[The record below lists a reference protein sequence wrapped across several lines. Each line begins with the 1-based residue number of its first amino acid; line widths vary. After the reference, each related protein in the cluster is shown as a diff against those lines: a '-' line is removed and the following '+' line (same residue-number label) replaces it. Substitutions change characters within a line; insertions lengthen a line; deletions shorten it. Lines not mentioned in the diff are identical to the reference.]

1 MFELA
6 IDSSPQPAVA
16 RSERTVSG
24 RTVVVVD
31 GNEVIRLGLV
41 TMLRSLHPT
50 SSVVAC
56 APDPDLRRQ
65 LDSARPDLVVASSS
79 LDAAEMDVLEDYA
92 ARRHIRI
99 LLILGSER
107 GTKLSLF
114 SSRYM
119 GGVVPL
125 DGITPQRLKDALDR
139 LHRGEETLVP
149 ARLAHRMVQDSRGE
163 QSGQFWRQH
172 VLTQRELQVLALVS
186 KGYSNKQIAP
196 RVGISEHGV
205 KRHVA
210 NILAKLNCANRAQA
224 VAFALKQG
232 ILESSTEQER

>member
-6 IDSSPQPAVA
+6 VDSDPDAPAAQP
-16 RSERTVSG
+16 E
-24 RTVVVVD
+24 RTVVVVE

-41 TMLRSLHPT
+41 TMLRSLDPAAAILAFAPT
-50 SSVVAC
+50 
-56 APDPDLRRQ
+56 PDLRRL
-65 LDSARPDLVVASSS
+65 LDTASADLVVASAS
-79 LDAAEMDVLEDYA
+79 LDAAEMDVLEAYA

-99 LLILGSER
+99 LLILDSDR
-107 GTKLSLF
+107 GTALSLF
-114 SSRYM
+114 SSRYT

-125 DGITPQRLKDALDR
+125 EGITPQRLKDALDR
-139 LHRGEETLVP
+139 LDRGEETLVP
-149 ARLAHRMVQDSRGE
+149 ARLAHRMVEESRGE
-163 QSGQFWRQH
+163 QSGQFWRQQ
-172 VLTQRELQVLALVS
+172 VLTQREVQVLTLVS

-232 ILESSTEQER
+232 ILESAEAER